1 MKIRHGFSRYIK
13 SIRKVCMKVTFI
25 SKEYPPNV
33 YGGAGVHVRYL
44 VQELRKMIDVEVR
57 SFGDQDIK
65 EEGYRVKGY
74 SSLGKLEGD
83 PRISKA
89 LDTLGIDLSIVNDV
103 MDSDIVH
110 THTWYAAFAGFL
122 AKILYNNKF
131 VLTSHSLEPLRPWK
145 EEQLGAGY
153 RLSSWV
159 EKLGIENADRVV
171 AVSNMMKADILQHFN
186 IDEKKIA
193 VIYNGIDTRK
203 WKQTLTDDTLKEYGI
218 DEEYVL
224 FVGRTTQQKGMV
236 YLIEAAKDIKAKVV
250 FCTSAPDT
258 PEIEQ
263 LLTEKMNETTNTLWI
278 NKLLKEE
285 QYIELYSNASVFACP
300 SIYEPFGIINLEA
313 MACKT
318 PVVASRVGGIKEVVV
333 EGETGFFVEPKKPK
347 QLAEKINILLEDKEL
362 AKKFGENGRRRVEE
376 YFDWRIIAKQ
386 TKEMYEKLLK
396 EK

>member
-1 MKIRHGFSRYIK
+1 
-13 SIRKVCMKVTFI
+13 MKVTFI
-25 SKEYPPNV
+25 TKEYPPNV

-44 VQELRKMIDVEVR
+44 VQELRKMIDIEVR
-57 SFGDQDIK
+57 SFGDHDIK

-89 LDTLGIDLSIVNDV
+89 LDTLGIDLSIVNDM

-110 THTWYAAFAGFL
+110 THTWYTAFAGFL
-122 AKILYNNKF
+122 ANILYNNKF

-153 RLSSWV
+153 KLSSWV

-171 AVSNMMKADILQHFN
+171 AVSKMMKADILKYFD
-186 IDEKKIA
+186 IDEKKIK
-193 VIYNGIDTRK
+193 VIYNGIDISK
-203 WKQTLTDDTLKEYGI
+203 WKETLTDYTLKEYGI

-224 FVGRTTQQKGMV
+224 FVGRTTKQKGMV

-263 LLTEKMNETTNTLWI
+263 MITKKMKETTNTLWI

-318 PVVASRVGGIKEVVV
+318 PVVASKVGGIKEVVV
-333 EGETGFFVEPKKPK
+333 EGETGFFVEPAEPE
-347 QLAEKINILLEDKEL
+347 QLSEKINKLLQDKAL
-362 AKKFGENGRRRVEE
+362 AKTFGENGRKRVEE
-376 YFDWRIIAKQ
+376 YFDWKIIAKQ
-386 TKEMYEKLLK
+386 TKEMYEELLK

>member
-1 MKIRHGFSRYIK
+1 
-13 SIRKVCMKVTFI
+13 MKVTFI

-44 VQELRKMIDVEVR
+44 VQELRKMIDIEVR

-65 EEGYRVKGY
+65 EEGYSVKGY

-89 LDTLGIDLSIVNDV
+89 LDTLGIDLSIVNDM

-122 AKILYNNKF
+122 ANILYNNKF

-153 RLSSWV
+153 KLSSWV

-171 AVSNMMKADILQHFN
+171 AVSKMMKADILKYFD
-186 IDEKKIA
+186 IDEKKIK
-193 VIYNGIDTRK
+193 VIYNGIDISK
-203 WKQTLTDDTLKEYGI
+203 WKETLTDYTLKEYGI

-224 FVGRTTQQKGMV
+224 FVGRTTQQKGMI

-263 LLTEKMNETTNTLWI
+263 MITKKMKETTNTLWI

-318 PVVASRVGGIKEVVV
+318 PVVASKVGGIKEVVV
-333 EGETGFFVEPKKPK
+333 EGETGFFVEPAEPK
-347 QLAEKINILLEDKEL
+347 QLSEKINKLLQDKAL
-362 AKKFGENGRRRVEE
+362 AKTFGENGRKRVEE
-376 YFDWRIIAKQ
+376 YFDWKIIAKQ
-386 TKEMYEKLLK
+386 TKEMYEELLK

>member
-1 MKIRHGFSRYIK
+1 
-13 SIRKVCMKVTFI
+13 MKVTFI

-44 VQELRKMIDVEVR
+44 VQELRKLIDVEVR
-57 SFGDQDIK
+57 TFGDQDIT
-65 EEGYRVKGY
+65 ENGYRVKGY
-74 SSLGKLEGD
+74 SSIGDFDGD

-171 AVSNMMKADILQHFN
+171 AVSKMMKEDILKYFN

-203 WKQTLTDDTLKEYGI
+203 WKETLTGHTLKEYGI

-224 FVGRTTQQKGMV
+224 FVGRTTIQKGMI

-263 LLTEKMNETTNTLWI
+263 MLTEKMNETTNTLWI

-318 PVVASRVGGIKEVVV
+318 PVVASKVGGIKEVVV
-333 EGETGFFVEPKKPK
+333 EGETGFFVEPQKPK
-347 QLAEKINILLEDKEL
+347 ELAEKINILLNDKSL
-362 AKKFGENGRRRVEE
+362 AKKFGENGRKRVEV

-386 TKEMYEKLLK
+386 TKEMYAKLLD

>member
-1 MKIRHGFSRYIK
+1 
-13 SIRKVCMKVTFI
+13 MKVTFI
-25 SKEYPPNV
+25 TKEYPPNV

-44 VQELRKMIDVEVR
+44 VQELRKMIDIEVR
-57 SFGDQDIK
+57 SFGDHDIK

-89 LDTLGIDLSIVNDV
+89 LDTLGIDLSIVNDM

-110 THTWYAAFAGFL
+110 THTWYTAFAGFL
-122 AKILYNNKF
+122 ANILYNNKF

-153 RLSSWV
+153 KLSSWV

-171 AVSNMMKADILQHFN
+171 AVSKMMKADILKYFD
-186 IDEKKIA
+186 IDEKKIK
-193 VIYNGIDTRK
+193 VIYNGIDISK
-203 WKQTLTDDTLKEYGI
+203 WKETLTDYTLKEYGI

-224 FVGRTTQQKGMV
+224 FVGRTTKQKGMV
-236 YLIEAAKDIKAKVV
+236 YLIEAAKDIKIKVV

-263 LLTEKMNETTNTLWI
+263 MITKKMKETTNTLWI

-318 PVVASRVGGIKEVVV
+318 PVVASKVGGIKEVVV
-333 EGETGFFVEPKKPK
+333 EGETGFFVEPAEPE
-347 QLAEKINILLEDKEL
+347 QLSEKINKLLQDKAL
-362 AKKFGENGRRRVEE
+362 AKTFGENGRKRVEE
-376 YFDWRIIAKQ
+376 YFDWKIIAKQ
-386 TKEMYEKLLK
+386 TKEMYEELLK

>member
-1 MKIRHGFSRYIK
+1 
-13 SIRKVCMKVTFI
+13 MKVTFI

-44 VQELRKMIDVEVR
+44 VQELRKLIDVEVR
-57 SFGDQDIK
+57 TFGDQDITEK
-65 EEGYRVKGY
+65 EYRVKGY
-74 SSLGKLEGD
+74 SSIGDFDGD

-171 AVSNMMKADILQHFN
+171 AVSKMMKKDILKYFN

-203 WKQTLTDDTLKEYGI
+203 WKETLTDHTLKEYGI

-224 FVGRTTQQKGMV
+224 FVGRTTKQKGMI

-263 LLTEKMNETTNTLWI
+263 MLTEKMNETTNTLWI

-318 PVVASRVGGIKEVVV
+318 PVVASKVGGIKEVVV

-347 QLAEKINILLEDKEL
+347 ELAEKINILLNDTLL
-362 AKKFGENGRRRVEE
+362 AKKFGENGRKRVEE

-386 TKEMYEKLLK
+386 TKEMYEKLLD

>member
-1 MKIRHGFSRYIK
+1 
-13 SIRKVCMKVTFI
+13 MKVTFI

-44 VQELRKMIDVEVR
+44 VQELRKMIDIEVR

-65 EEGYRVKGY
+65 EEGYSVKGY

-89 LDTLGIDLSIVNDV
+89 LDTLGIDLSIVNDM

-122 AKILYNNKF
+122 ANILYNNKF

-153 RLSSWV
+153 KLSSWV

-171 AVSNMMKADILQHFN
+171 AVSKMMKADILKYFD
-186 IDEKKIA
+186 IDEKKIK
-193 VIYNGIDTRK
+193 VIYNGIDISK
-203 WKQTLTDDTLKEYGI
+203 WKETLTDYTLKEYGI

-224 FVGRTTQQKGMV
+224 FVGRTTKQKGMV

-263 LLTEKMNETTNTLWI
+263 MITKKMKETTNTLWI

-318 PVVASRVGGIKEVVV
+318 PVVASKVGGIKEVVV
-333 EGETGFFVEPKKPK
+333 EGETGFFVEPAEPK
-347 QLAEKINILLEDKEL
+347 QLSEKINKLLQDKAL
-362 AKKFGENGRRRVEE
+362 AKTFGENGRKRVEE
-376 YFDWRIIAKQ
+376 YFDWKIIAKQ
-386 TKEMYEKLLK
+386 TKEMYEELLK